1 LEDSDRRE
9 NHPDWVQARVKSFI
23 QDTKVG
29 SVSSGSG
36 LGQAVQ
42 GAVSYVTPGDMSGIR
57 SPIRSRLYSAVTPGG
72 RGLRPRVN
80 RPNER
85 GYRCPEGYQF
95 GGRFTDSKW
104 STCGRQLFDIPSLSR
119 TLLQIADNA
128 IRAGRG
134 IGYQNPD
141 TNPLGGAEVTGASLI
156 QSRMANV
163 PRVGAFD
170 KKKRDDGLKAAIDE
184 LVNPLAPPS
193 MMIRRDGF
201 PMQPVVSAG
210 ELRKVPD
217 NRNMEGAVFLLSAS
231 NIDSFG
237 GDELGLLSNTG
248 VSTLIYVL
256 PNGST
261 VRMDK
266 TRALTVGERR
276 KLGKTVSSASKIDN
290 SNDPLAR
297 LKMVISDSGGGIS
310 INKDFSKIRNAEEV
324 VDSGKFKGKP
334 RWVAEAFRNS
344 GKKRTVS
351 PQAIVDDSK
360 LDSETETQVSKNI
373 NDIETAIEHIN
384 NGGNLSDINPAILPQ
399 AIRRAKVYRE
409 KNIGSGRTLF
419 QRTDGGVSFIEVSK
433 GKRLEHLGAH
443 FSASIAEH
451 LELPTP
457 KVRIMGEGDNR
468 PYLVQNIDTVIPNG
482 KLQSMKLTDM
492 PAKDLVG
499 IFVSD
504 YLTDVRGRNPSTISA
519 VSADGTVRA
528 VATMNTPSSL
538 AGLSAEEMIKR
549 RSVVMGEWAKSDGN
563 NILNAIKNRNEE
575 VRRQILAVY
584 EDLIQRARAFKWDSY
599 IKQLRLDGKLSSAEQ
614 KHMDIVKSL
623 YDQRLDNLSKSKES
637 FANILELGK

>member
-1 LEDSDRRE
+1 MEDSDRRE

-23 QDTKVG
+23 QETKVG

-36 LGQAVQ
+36 VGQALQ
-42 GAVSYVTPGDMSGIR
+42 GAVSYVTPGDMSGVR
-57 SPIRSRLYSAVTPGG
+57 SPVRSRLYSAITPGG

-80 RPNER
+80 TPNER

-134 IGYQNPD
+134 IGYQSPD
-141 TNPLGGAEVTGASLI
+141 TNPLGGGEIPGASLI

-163 PRVGAFD
+163 PRVGAYD
-170 KKKRDDGLKAAIDE
+170 KKKRDDGLRAAIDE
-184 LVNPLAPPS
+184 LVNPLSASS

-201 PMQPVVSAG
+201 PMQPVVSAA

-217 NRNMEGAVFLLSAS
+217 NRNMEGAVFLMSAS
-231 NIDSFG
+231 DIDSFG

-310 INKDFSKIRNAEEV
+310 IEKDFSKIRNAEEI
-324 VDSGKFKGKP
+324 VDSGKFDGKP

-351 PQAIVDDSK
+351 PQTIADNAK
-360 LDSETETQVSKNI
+360 LDSETTTQVAKNI
-373 NDIETAIEHIN
+373 NDVETAIEHIN
-384 NGGNLSDINPAILPQ
+384 NGGNLSDIDPAILPQ
-399 AIRRAKVYRE
+399 AIRRARVYRQ
-409 KNIGSGRTLF
+409 KNIGSGRILF
-419 QRTDGGVSFIEVSK
+419 QRSDGGVSFIEVSN
-433 GKRLEHLGAH
+433 GKRFEHLGAH
-443 FSASIAEH
+443 FSASVSDS
-451 LELPTP
+451 LGLPTP

-468 PYLVQNIDTVIPNG
+468 PYLVQNIDTVVPNG
-482 KLQSMKLTDM
+482 KPSSIKLADM
-492 PAKDLVG
+492 PAKDLAG

-504 YLTDVRGRNPSTISA
+504 YLTDVRRRSPSTVSAISA
-519 VSADGTVRA
+519 DKTIRGI
-528 VATMNTPSSL
+528 ATMNAPSAL
-538 AGLSAEEMIKR
+538 TGLSAEEMMKR
-549 RSVVMGEWAKSDGN
+549 RSLSLSDWSKSDGDA
-563 NILNAIKNRNEE
+563 ILNAIKSRNEE
-575 VRRQILAVY
+575 VRRQILTVY
-584 EDLIQRARAFKWDSY
+584 EDLIQRARSFKWDAY

-623 YDQRLDNLSKSKES
+623 YDQRLNNLAKSKES